1 MRATKVAIAEAL
13 RIDPAVSELVP
24 PGQVFA
30 VERATVPVLPSIEI
44 LAIRSEASDYLV
56 THELSVECTVSH
68 PTEDGADERLDG
80 IVRAV
85 RARLLTA
92 QDTTDPIALP
102 DSERLSIEV
111 SDTRW
116 SISASDASSVVRGA
130 SIAVAVQVN
139 D

>member
-1 MRATKVAIAEAL
+1 MRPIKLALADAL
-13 RIDPAVSELVP
+13 RTDPAVAELVP
-24 PGQVFA
+24 DGQIYA
-30 VERATVPVLPSIEI
+30 VERATIPTLPSIEI
-44 LAIRSEASDYLV
+44 IAIRSEASDYLV

-111 SDTRW
+111 GDTRW

-139 D
+139 E